1 MVIISPDRY
10 ILYYLTKPI
19 PNEYMYSFRNIKK
32 YHVSF
37 HQSRFEQE
45 IFHNIQ
51 NSRRLCKLCSPS
63 EIEDDFHFI
72 LICPFYEKK
81 KDFIFKNKTY
91 LPINLFNCCQQL
103 LSESNH
109 VFGGKKLL
117 QVKKILRYK
126 KIFVGDPLYY
136 HVFLQLLFLIYF
148 IITSFKWFLKNIF
161 LISILR
167 SCVIKSII

>member
-1 MVIISPDRY
+1 MGNSKYPLRKSLYLLENFAVWIFLMVIISPDRY

-37 HQSRFEQE
+37 HQSRFERE

-51 NSRRLCKLCSPS
+51 NSKRFCKLCSPS

-72 LICPFYEKK
+72 LICPFYKEK

-103 LSESNH
+103 LSE
-109 VFGGKKLL
+109 
-117 QVKKILRYK
+117 
-126 KIFVGDPLYY
+126 
-136 HVFLQLLFLIYF
+136 
-148 IITSFKWFLKNIF
+148 
-161 LISILR
+161 
-167 SCVIKSII
+167 

>member
-1 MVIISPDRY
+1 MGNSKYPLRKSLYLLENFAVWIFLMVIISPDRY

-51 NSRRLCKLCSPS
+51 NSRRFCKLCSPS

-72 LICPFYEKK
+72 LICPFYKEKK
-81 KDFIFKNKTY
+81 NFISENKTY

-103 LSESNH
+103 LSE
-109 VFGGKKLL
+109 
-117 QVKKILRYK
+117 
-126 KIFVGDPLYY
+126 
-136 HVFLQLLFLIYF
+136 
-148 IITSFKWFLKNIF
+148 
-161 LISILR
+161 
-167 SCVIKSII
+167 

>member
-1 MVIISPDRY
+1 MFKFFRNLNSYREYSVGKFQISSTKEFISIGKFCSMNFFLMVIISPDRY

-51 NSRRLCKLCSPS
+51 NSRRFCKLCSPS

-81 KDFIFKNKTY
+81 KILFSKIK
-91 LPINLFNCCQQL
+91 PICL
-103 LSESNH
+103 
-109 VFGGKKLL
+109 
-117 QVKKILRYK
+117 
-126 KIFVGDPLYY
+126 
-136 HVFLQLLFLIYF
+136 
-148 IITSFKWFLKNIF
+148 
-161 LISILR
+161 
-167 SCVIKSII
+167 